1 MILVNPCCC
10 KKKVYVPC
18 ETYTLYIEVF
28 GCVNPPI
35 KPSFFA
41 GLPISVYASPGGLL
55 LASGVTD
62 STGHLTLTWPGIGP
76 PPFWITAQSPW
87 PDRSSSKAAWL
98 FLSPMSKQNGVLTH
112 KPRKMA
118 KGQDKFE
125 RDWQEQEEKRQ
136 LKRCEAEQA
145 KTGSDRKKAR

>member
-62 STGHLTLTWPGIGP
+62 STGHLTLTWPGIDP

-87 PDRSSSKAAWL
+87 PDRSSSKAAWIFFGGKPPTL
-98 FLSPMSKQNGVLTH
+98 TQVIGGNNGFSDLLGGLCIVKHT
-112 KPRKMA
+112 
-118 KGQDKFE
+118 GQ
-125 RDWQEQEEKRQ
+125 RQ
-136 LKRCEAEQA
+136 WN
-145 KTGSDRKKAR
+145 

>member
-18 ETYTLYIEVF
+18 ETYTIHIEVY

-62 STGHLTLTWPGIGP
+62 STGHLTLTWPGISP
-76 PPFWITAQSPW
+76 SPFWITAQSPW

-98 FLSPMSKQNGVLTH
+98 FLVQADARGPYGYHLVLTQDIHAVHVLISQLHH
-112 KPRKMA
+112 KLR
-118 KGQDKFE
+118 
-125 RDWQEQEEKRQ
+125 
-136 LKRCEAEQA
+136 
-145 KTGSDRKKAR
+145 